1 MWTVAVKLARVA
13 SQLDWIDA
21 GDEPKLPFIGRSS
34 LLDVVDMAQ
43 TLEMFVGFAV
53 QLKVGFEIGFVVAKL
68 AKVIASNHDGHLV
81 FPGVT
86 SILRQVV

>member
-53 QLKVGFEIGFVVAKL
+53 ELKVGLEIGLVLTEL
-68 AKVIASNHDGHLV
+68 ANEVSSNDN
-81 FPGVT
+81 
-86 SILRQVV
+86 